1 MACASSRGRER
12 SDLKIERRC
21 PGDSWWRNCGD
32 QVSVRRGYRM
42 FVRFWALL
50 DGGYVFAGSFWNS
63 LGLRELLWNSR
74 DTSVLLV
81 PVLSRDSRA
90 AAQFRRGRRQ
100 SRHGNRQHWHLSN
113 WWRAKVR
120 CCFGLSRARKAVEFS
135 LLCPGA
141 AAAGCESGCRCPP
154 RLGFARAKTAPSSLY
169 FRVVTVLRRC
179 QASPAMRRG

>member
-1 MACASSRGRER
+1 LVACASSRGRER

-100 SRHGNRQHWHLSN
+100 SRRGNRQHWHLSN

-120 CCFGLSRARKAVEFS
+120 CCFGLSRARKAVEIQPS
-135 LLCPGA
+135 VPWSCSGRVREWLQMPTSIRL
-141 AAAGCESGCRCPP
+141 CESQDG
-154 RLGFARAKTAPSSLY
+154 A
-169 FRVVTVLRRC
+169 
-179 QASPAMRRG
+179 